1 MLIKNK
7 YGEIRLSLRF
17 LILMGFIL
25 SVAFLLRFI
34 PITIQTQLLV
44 NNGLPKDEALQS
56 AKVLFLETPVWN
68 TILGT
73 IQGVLWLPIVFF
85 LIRGIEKKPF
95 TWKAVG
101 LNWRRTTPYYLLS
114 GFLIGGL
121 VYFSYLFLG
130 QFLGSDRSFQNISV
144 NLSFPSIIMTLIL
157 YISLGFGEE
166 VGFRAY
172 LQTRMV
178 KLHGPIPGILFTSII
193 FTLTHLIFRQ
203 LSLVDLL
210 SGVILYMAIGSLY
223 FFSQSL
229 YFVGIIHAVLNS
241 LAEILNVWGGETEG
255 LIVHTVFLL
264 VVYVIYFAK
273 LKTSIKQSQFSD
285 SVGTA

>member
-25 SVAFLLRFI
+25 SAAFLLRFI

-73 IQGVLWLPIVFF
+73 IQGVLWLLIVFF

-95 TWKAVG
+95 TWKSIG
-101 LNWRRTTPYYLLS
+101 LNWRRSTPYYLLS

-130 QFLGSDRSFQNISV
+130 QILGSDRSFQNISV
-144 NLSFPSIIMTLIL
+144 NLSFPSIVMTLVL
-157 YISLGFGEE
+157 FISLGFGEE

-178 KLHGPIPGILFTSII
+178 KLHGLIPGILFTSII

-210 SGVILYMAIGSLY
+210 SGVILYMAIGTLY

-229 YFVGIIHAVLNS
+229 YFVGLIHAVLNG
-241 LAEILNVWGGETEG
+241 LAEILDVWGGETEG

-264 VVYVIYFAK
+264 VVYVTYFTK

-285 SVGTA
+285 H